1 MGGLKMPVESW
12 ALNIAGLLCLALS
25 LVFTAAGE
33 VFRPLGFFIL
43 SGVCIITALVNTIR
57 IHID

>member
-1 MGGLKMPVESW
+1 MPVESW